1 MLLPL
6 SSLCH
11 IFTLFYYYRIQN
23 NTDNNTVNS
32 YYLHVIQ
39 TMYFTRWIEMVHP
52 VPGGP
57 TFPEQKKR
65 GHKKNSDIVVGD
77 INSKDMN
84 MDMDGMEILEYDS
97 SKDKINDKDKNGVS
111 HGSTSKDKD
120 KDRDGQKGGRSLN
133 DDKNKDKDV
142 GEDKKKRCMSSDKSH
157 PLKRRRRK
165 ASDSLA
171 TLPMKRTD
179 KKTTRSPSHL
189 PGHVDFGTQDKEV
202 IDLNCSELQ
211 LAEHTDGMSP
221 YPSTAV
227 SENAQ
232 GPYSVLTGGCT
243 LHIAGEGAIQTR
255 YVDLNA
261 RLFQRESRCKEER
274 KVILREELRVLT
286 ECLRSLGELAND
298 RIDTS
303 KIKSKGLPIRV
314 KKKTRIPTINPIINP
329 DVSGV
334 VPSDPIKVSG
344 PNGIAGGIETS
355 IPPRK
360 SPINANPL
368 SLFMAA
374 TSQTK
379 SSNFPPRFQ
388 KAQVLPPSVTVA
400 SSSEGVMSSSTSSTS
415 TVCDDRDTDVSSN
428 NEKDIILKGD
438 GDPADEGSEQD
449 CTNVHGSNE
458 EISVIIDALEG
469 QETDDE
475 DDCETNAVRASD
487 DEQEGSAQET
497 DDEVPERQTVRETV
511 DLYEA
516 DDAEETEDEVDYK
529 MPLACD
535 DGVDSDDTDDDD
547 SRNMGQYSV
556 QNRHTEV
563 HRDSYSGASMNSGKE
578 EEHTDNAIELE
589 RDAVAGVDIDDGIVS
604 DDNEVKPRHTQTSR
618 EGKVEVMHIKGG
630 LEDEDDYAGECA
642 VIDEESLDVA
652 FKSRNYNDQIYRVG
666 GLDAVNVEE
675 EGEEEEEG
683 DGDGDGSEDG
693 RDVSDEESHGGRGFS
708 SEEDDDDSVQT
719 VDSHSY

>member
-1 MLLPL
+1 MY
-6 SSLCH
+6 
-11 IFTLFYYYRIQN
+11 TLFYYYLIHN
-23 NTDNNTVNS
+23 NTDSNTVNY
-32 YYLHVIQ
+32 YYLNGVQ

-65 GHKKNSDIVVGD
+65 GHKKNSDIIVGD
-77 INSKDMN
+77 TNSKDMS
-84 MDMDGMEILEYDS
+84 MDIDGMEMLEYDS
-97 SKDKINDKDKNGVS
+97 SKDKIKDKDKDKNGVS
-111 HGSTSKDKD
+111 HGSASKDKVKDKEGQKGVKSLNDDKYKDKD
-120 KDRDGQKGGRSLN
+120 KDKEI
-133 DDKNKDKDV
+133 
-142 GEDKKKRCMSSDKSH
+142 GEDKKRCMSSDKSH

-171 TLPMKRTD
+171 TLPLKRTD
-179 KKTTRSPSHL
+179 KKTTRPPSHR
-189 PGHVDFGTQDKEV
+189 PGHLDFESRDKEV
-202 IDLNCSELQ
+202 LDLNGSELQ
-211 LAEHTDGMSP
+211 VAEHTDGMSP

-232 GPYSVLTGGCT
+232 GPYSVLSGGCT

-274 KVILREELRVLT
+274 KVVLREELRVLT
-286 ECLRSLGELAND
+286 ECLRSLGELANN
-298 RIDTS
+298 RIDTC
-303 KIKSKGLPIRV
+303 KIKRKGLPIRV
-314 KKKTRIPTINPIINP
+314 KKKPRIPTINPIINL

-334 VPSDPIKVSG
+334 VNSDPTEVTGSNEIV
-344 PNGIAGGIETS
+344 GGIETS
-355 IPPRK
+355 IPRRK
-360 SPINANPL
+360 SPLNANPS

-379 SSNFPPRFQ
+379 SANFPPRFQ
-388 KAQVLPPSVTVA
+388 RAQVVPPSVIVA
-400 SSSEGVMSSSTSSTS
+400 TSSEGVISSSTSSTS
-415 TVCDDRDTDVSSN
+415 AVFDDTDVSSN
-428 NEKDIILKGD
+428 IEKDIILKGD

-449 CTNVHGSNE
+449 CMNVHGSNE
-458 EISVIIDALEG
+458 EISLIIDALEG

-497 DDEVPERQTVRETV
+497 DDEVPERQIVRETV

-529 MPLACD
+529 MPLVCD
-535 DGVDSDDTDDDD
+535 EGVDSDTNDDD

-556 QNRHTEV
+556 ENRHTEV
-563 HRDSYSGASMNSGKE
+563 HRNSYSGASMTTGVEGE
-578 EEHTDNAIELE
+578 EEHTDDAIELE
-589 RDAVAGVDIDDGIVS
+589 LDGDAVAGVNIDDEIVS

-630 LEDEDDYAGECA
+630 LEDEEDYAGDCA

-675 EGEEEEEG
+675 EEEEEEG
-683 DGDGDGSEDG
+683 DGDGDVSEDG
-693 RDVSDEESHGGRGFS
+693 RDISDEESHVGRGFS

-719 VDSHSY
+719 VDSHRY